1 MNPNDSLLNVIKIT
15 PLQMEKEFERIL
27 LKNGFNQDKAHACSR
42 IFTENSL
49 DGIYTHGVNRFARFI
64 EYVAMNL
71 IVANSEPELKYSYS
85 SVEQWDGK
93 FGPGPLNAFRCTERA
108 MEIADKFGI
117 GCVALSNSNHWMR
130 AGYYGWKAAKEGY
143 AFIGW
148 TNTIALM
155 PAWGAM
161 DSHLGNNPIVFAVP
175 YKDEAIVLD
184 MAMSQF
190 SFGIMEMYQ
199 SKGQKLPLPGGY
211 NKNGDLTS
219 DPSEI
224 LESLR
229 SLPIGYWKGAGMALM
244 LDLLATILSGGLST
258 FQVTQQNNEQ
268 GVSQVYIAI
277 ALNRLDNS
285 LLIPRTVR
293 NIIHDLLTSA
303 PVSEQTEILYPG
315 KRVLETR
322 KENLKNGIPVNKNIW
337 QEIINL

>member
-1 MNPNDSLLNVIKIT
+1 MNSSESIPGLLKIT
-15 PLQMEKEFERIL
+15 HVQMEKEFEGIL
-27 LKNGFNQDKAHACSR
+27 IKYGFYPDKAYACAR

-49 DGIYTHGVNRFARFI
+49 DGIYTHGVNRFKRFI
-64 EYVAMNL
+64 EYAAKNL
-71 IVANSEPELKYSYS
+71 IIPNAEPELKYSFS

-108 MEIADKFGI
+108 MDIADKLGI

-130 AGYYGWKAAKEGY
+130 AGYYGWKAAKAGY

-155 PAWGAM
+155 PAWGAA
-161 DSHLGNNPIVFAVP
+161 DSRLGNNPIVFAVP

-190 SFGIMEMYQ
+190 SFGVMEIYQ
-199 SKGQKLPLPGGY
+199 SKEQKLPLPGGY
-211 NKNGDLTS
+211 NKNGDLTN

-258 FQVTQQNNEQ
+258 FEVSKQGTEQ
-268 GVSQVYIAI
+268 GVSQVFIAI
-277 ALNRLDNS
+277 ALSKLNNS
-285 LLIPRTVR
+285 PSIPRAVR
-293 NIIHDLLTSA
+293 NIINDILSST

-322 KENLKNGIPVNKNIW
+322 MENLKNGIPVDKNIW
-337 QEIINL
+337 EEILSL

>member
-1 MNPNDSLLNVIKIT
+1 MNSNNLYNEVIKISMI
-15 PLQMEKEFERIL
+15 QMEKEFERIL
-27 LKNGFNQDKAHACSR
+27 VKYGFNLDRAYACAR

-64 EYVAMNL
+64 EYVSKNL
-71 IVANSEPELKYSYS
+71 VLANSEPELKFSYS

-108 MEIADKFGI
+108 MELADKFGI

-130 AGYYGWKAAKEGY
+130 AGYYGWKAAKAGY

-155 PAWGAM
+155 PAWGAA
-161 DSHLGNNPIVFAVP
+161 DSRLGNNPVVFAVP

-190 SFGIMEMYQ
+190 SFGTMEIYQ
-199 SKGQKLPLPGGY
+199 AKGQKLPLPGGY
-211 NKNGDLTS
+211 NKNGDLTN
-219 DPSEI
+219 DPNEI

-258 FQVTQQNNEQ
+258 FEVTKQNTEQ
-268 GVSQVYIAI
+268 GVSQVFIAI
-277 ALNRLDNS
+277 ALNKLNNS
-285 LLIPRTVR
+285 SSIQRVVR
-293 NIIHDLLTSA
+293 NIINDILSST
-303 PVSEQTEILYPG
+303 PVSEQSEILYPG

-322 KENLKNGIPVNKNIW
+322 MENLKNGIPVNKNIW
-337 QEIINL
+337 YEILNL